1 MVRVRDS
8 VDQYPKARSQIPN
21 PKSHIPHPTSPTQ
34 TPTKSHDLGGDSKGR
49 SQEPNPESQ
58 IPTQQFPHGKG
69 ISDCTRFRRVFTAI
83 NPNPKSQIPRRAN
96 CSQHA
101 KNPSPN
107 ARDLPCPKSC
117 LLCWLLLA
125 NHRLANL
132 KPQIPAA
139 RSALG
144 FSE

>member
-1 MVRVRDS
+1 MS
-8 VDQYPKARSQIPN
+8 IPKSDPKSQIPNLKTGGASPRSQIPDPRSQIPD
-21 PKSHIPHPTSPTQ
+21 PKSH
-34 TPTKSHDLGGDSKGR
+34 DRGESKGR
-49 SQEPNPESQ
+49 SQKPNPESQ
-58 IPTQQFPHGKG
+58 EPQRSTSHRKG

-83 NPNPKSQIPRRAN
+83 NPNPKPQIPRRAN
-96 CSQHA
+96 CSQRA
-101 KNPSPN
+101 ENPSPI

-117 LLCWLLLA
+117 LLCWFLLA

-144 FSE
+144 FME